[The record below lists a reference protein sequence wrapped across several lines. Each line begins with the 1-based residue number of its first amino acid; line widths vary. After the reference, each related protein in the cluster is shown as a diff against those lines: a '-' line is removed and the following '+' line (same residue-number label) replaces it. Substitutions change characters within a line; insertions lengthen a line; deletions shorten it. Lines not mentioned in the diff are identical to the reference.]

1 MLHHLNENY
10 ILSAKNLGI
19 NKRTFNWI
27 IDIFEHL
34 NFITTTNSEK
44 RFNNKGIFYAKRA
57 SAYGVTVSYLPT
69 FAQLETLLK
78 GDPNKLW
85 EKTANGDESHVYRY
99 MNVWGSGGAHSTYF
113 KKIDEIIMEND
124 KFIHKNIKD
133 YILYVSD
140 VKNLSK
146 NTSLSY
152 ERDLKK
158 FAAFINSL
166 NISQYNQIDDEVC
179 SAWIG
184 DLYTSGNNPR
194 SIQRHLS
201 SAKGFFRFL
210 KKNGLISS
218 SPLDLVTAP
227 KIANTLPDILSPED
241 VEQLLNFKPSSVIEI
256 RDMAI
261 VELMY
266 SSGLRVSEAININIT
281 DFEDDMTFLR
291 VLGKG
296 SKTRLVPLGK
306 FAIKAVEN
314 WLNERKKI
322 SNDTEALFLNS
333 KGSRLSIRSVQLRL
347 KKMAIKQG
355 LPPIHPHM
363 LRHSF
368 ATHMLESSGDLR
380 TIQELLGHSSLS
392 TTQIYTKL
400 DYQHL
405 AKIYDEA
412 HPRAKNE

>member
-1 MLHHLNENY
+1 MNNTSFILN
-10 ILSAKNLGI
+10 
-19 NKRTFNWI
+19 
-27 IDIFEHL
+27 DIKEYL
-34 NFITTTNSEK
+34 
-44 RFNNKGIFYAKRA
+44 IF
-57 SAYGVTVSYLPT
+57 VS
-69 FAQLETLLK
+69 Q
-78 GDPNKLW
+78 
-85 EKTANGDESHVYRY
+85 
-99 MNVWGSGGAHSTYF
+99 
-113 KKIDEIIMEND
+113 
-124 KFIHKNIKD
+124 
-133 YILYVSD
+133 

-146 NTSLSY
+146 NTTSAY

-158 FAAFINSL
+158 LAKF
-166 NISQYNQIDDEVC
+166 IDDLNLSNYSEINNEIC

-184 DLYTSGNNPR
+184 NLYSQDNNPR

-210 KKNGLISS
+210 KKNNLIES
-218 SPLDLVTAP
+218 SPFELVSAP
-227 KIANTLPDILSPED
+227 KSPSNLPEVLSPED
-241 VEQLLNFKPSSVIEI
+241 VEQLLNFKPSNLIEI

-266 SSGLRVSEAININIT
+266 SSGLRVSETVNINIG
-281 DFEDDMTFLR
+281 DFEEDMTFLR
-291 VLGKG
+291 ILGKG
-296 SKTRLVPLGK
+296 AKTRIVPLGK
-306 FAIKAVEN
+306 FAVNAINN
-314 WLNERKKI
+314 WIIERDKI
-322 SNDTEALFLNS
+322 LTKSDALFLNS

-347 KKMAIKQG
+347 KKMATKQG

-405 AKIYDEA
+405 VKIYDQA
-412 HPRAKNE
+412 HPRAKK

>member
-1 MLHHLNENY
+1 MNNTSFILN
-10 ILSAKNLGI
+10 
-19 NKRTFNWI
+19 
-27 IDIFEHL
+27 DIKEYLVF
-34 NFITTTNSEK
+34 
-44 RFNNKGIFYAKRA
+44 
-57 SAYGVTVSYLPT
+57 VS
-69 FAQLETLLK
+69 Q
-78 GDPNKLW
+78 
-85 EKTANGDESHVYRY
+85 
-99 MNVWGSGGAHSTYF
+99 
-113 KKIDEIIMEND
+113 
-124 KFIHKNIKD
+124 
-133 YILYVSD
+133 
-140 VKNLSK
+140 VKNLSE
-146 NTSLSY
+146 NTTKSY

-158 FAAFINSL
+158 LNSFLVDL
-166 NISQYNQIDDEVC
+166 NVSGYSEISSETC

-184 DLYTSGNNPR
+184 NLYSQNNNPR

-210 KKNGLISS
+210 KKNNLIQS
-218 SPLDLVTAP
+218 SPFELVTAP
-227 KIANTLPDILSPED
+227 KSSSNLPDVLSPED
-241 VEQLLNFKPSSVIEI
+241 VEQLLNFKPSNMIEI

-266 SSGLRVSEAININIT
+266 SSGLRVSETVNINLN
-281 DFEDDMTFLR
+281 DFEEDKSFLR

-296 SKTRLVPLGK
+296 SKTRLVPMGRYAVN
-306 FAIKAVEN
+306 AINEWMREREKI
-314 WLNERKKI
+314 LN
-322 SNDTEALFLNS
+322 NTDALFLNA
-333 KGSRLSIRSVQLRL
+333 KGTRLTVRSVQLRL

-405 AKIYDEA
+405 AKIYDQS
-412 HPRAKNE
+412 HPRAKK

>member
-1 MLHHLNENY
+1 MNNTSFILN
-10 ILSAKNLGI
+10 
-19 NKRTFNWI
+19 
-27 IDIFEHL
+27 DIKEYL
-34 NFITTTNSEK
+34 
-44 RFNNKGIFYAKRA
+44 IF
-57 SAYGVTVSYLPT
+57 VS
-69 FAQLETLLK
+69 Q
-78 GDPNKLW
+78 
-85 EKTANGDESHVYRY
+85 
-99 MNVWGSGGAHSTYF
+99 
-113 KKIDEIIMEND
+113 
-124 KFIHKNIKD
+124 
-133 YILYVSD
+133 

-146 NTSLSY
+146 NTTSAY

-158 FAAFINSL
+158 LAKFINDL
-166 NISQYNQIDDEVC
+166 NLSNYSEINNEIC

-184 DLYTSGNNPR
+184 NLYSQDNNPR

-210 KKNGLISS
+210 KKNNLIES
-218 SPLDLVTAP
+218 SPFELVAAP
-227 KIANTLPDILSPED
+227 KSPSNLPEVLSPED
-241 VEQLLNFKPSSVIEI
+241 VEQLLNFKPSNLIEI

-266 SSGLRVSEAININIT
+266 SSGLRVSETVNINMG
-281 DFEDDMTFLR
+281 DFEEDMTFLR

-296 SKTRLVPLGK
+296 AKTRIVPLGR
-306 FAIKAVEN
+306 FAVTAINN
-314 WLNERKKI
+314 WIIEREKI
-322 SNDTEALFLNS
+322 LTKSEALFLNS
-333 KGSRLSIRSVQLRL
+333 KGARLSIRSVQLRL
-347 KKMAIKQG
+347 KKMATKQG

-405 AKIYDEA
+405 VKIYDQA
-412 HPRAKNE
+412 HPRAKK